1 MYYIVKSAFSLTL
14 FILMNIY
21 SSTILD
27 ALPYLTDSY
36 RFTNPLHIYKYKKT
50 NIITKLTKQ
59 IKDYNIYYTTNSND
73 I

>member
-1 MYYIVKSAFSLTL
+1 MYYIVNSAFSLTL

-21 SSTILD
+21 SSIILD

-36 RFTNPLHIYKYKKT
+36 SFTNPLHIYKHIKT

-59 IKDYNIYYTTNSND
+59 INVYNT
-73 I
+73 